1 MSLLK
6 WLGVVLLCYWVIVE
20 DLSVFKK
27 KKKKSW
33 ALNLNLFL
41 EIFLYPHGIGEML
54 SIDSN
59 WGPFGGG
66 AVRSVLLRM

>member
-6 WLGVVLLCYWVIVE
+6 WLRVVLLCYWVIVE

-41 EIFLYPHGIGEML
+41 EIFLYPHGIGEM
-54 SIDSN
+54 
-59 WGPFGGG
+59 
-66 AVRSVLLRM
+66 

>member
-1 MSLLK
+1 MT
-6 WLGVVLLCYWVIVE
+6 GGGLLCYWVIVE
-20 DLSVFKK
+20 DLSVFK

-59 WGPFGGG
+59 
-66 AVRSVLLRM
+66 

>member
-1 MSLLK
+1 MT
-6 WLGVVLLCYWVIVE
+6 GGGLLCYWVIVE

-41 EIFLYPHGIGEML
+41 EIFTFLQFHGDMK

-59 WGPFGGG
+59 
-66 AVRSVLLRM
+66 

>member
-1 MSLLK
+1 MT
-6 WLGVVLLCYWVIVE
+6 GGGLLCYWVIVE

-27 KKKKSW
+27 KKKSW

-41 EIFLYPHGIGEML
+41 EIFTFLQFHGDMK

-59 WGPFGGG
+59 
-66 AVRSVLLRM
+66 